1 MDEVKRGELYYADL
15 SPVVG
20 SEQGGIR
27 PVLIL
32 QNDKTNK
39 NSTTTIVAAMTS
51 QIKNNLQTHVKVS
64 GHGLKKESLV
74 LLEQIRTI
82 DKVRLMQYIGR
93 LGDKDMKKIDR
104 ALTGISAE
112 NFVSKMINISVC
124 TGYIRTFAVL
134 LCCAERQK
142 NKERSDPNGNY
153 HRDRRHKT
161 AKENTQNSGILPC
174 VQRFP

>member
-32 QNDKTNK
+32 QNDKTNQ

-104 ALTGISAE
+104 ALTESL
-112 NFVSKMINISVC
+112 NIKNSE
-124 TGYIRTFAVL
+124 VL
-134 LCCAERQK
+134 
-142 NKERSDPNGNY
+142 S
-153 HRDRRHKT
+153 
-161 AKENTQNSGILPC
+161 SG
-174 VQRFP
+174 

>member
-104 ALTGISAE
+104 ALTESLSIKKSEPCSYRELKYKKFGGAFKWITRTVRFTMKLIFCRYCCGKDISAKQIIMPL
-112 NFVSKMINISVC
+112 SALRKM
-124 TGYIRTFAVL
+124 T
-134 LCCAERQK
+134 
-142 NKERSDPNGNY
+142 
-153 HRDRRHKT
+153 
-161 AKENTQNSGILPC
+161 
-174 VQRFP
+174 

>member
-1 MDEVKRGELYYADL
+1 MKSKEANYTMQTSLLLWAANKAVSDL
-15 SPVVG
+15 SSFYRTIKPN
-20 SEQGGIR
+20 Q
-27 PVLIL
+27 
-32 QNDKTNK
+32 

-104 ALTGISAE
+104 ALTESLSIKNSE
-112 NFVSKMINISVC
+112 
-124 TGYIRTFAVL
+124 VL
-134 LCCAERQK
+134 
-142 NKERSDPNGNY
+142 S
-153 HRDRRHKT
+153 
-161 AKENTQNSGILPC
+161 SG
-174 VQRFP
+174 

>member
-1 MDEVKRGELYYADL
+1 MQTSLLLWAANKAVSDL
-15 SPVVG
+15 S
-20 SEQGGIR
+20 SFYRTI
-27 PVLIL
+27 
-32 QNDKTNK
+32 KTNK

-104 ALTGISAE
+104 ALTESLSIKKIGGAFKWDNKNCAFYYE
-112 NFVSKMINISVC
+112 VNLLQVLLRE
-124 TGYIRTFAVL
+124 GYISETDYHAIVSL
-134 LCCAERQK
+134 AKDDLKSNLVSWLKTLCLK
-142 NKERSDPNGNY
+142 
-153 HRDRRHKT
+153 
-161 AKENTQNSGILPC
+161 
-174 VQRFP
+174 

>member
-32 QNDKTNK
+32 QNDKTNQ

-51 QIKNNLQTHVKVS
+51 QIKNNLRTHVKVS
-64 GHGLKKESLV
+64 GHGLKKESPI

-93 LGDKDMKKIDR
+93 LGDNDMKKIDR
-104 ALTGISAE
+104 ALTESLSIKNSE
-112 NFVSKMINISVC
+112 
-124 TGYIRTFAVL
+124 VL
-134 LCCAERQK
+134 
-142 NKERSDPNGNY
+142 S
-153 HRDRRHKT
+153 
-161 AKENTQNSGILPC
+161 SG
-174 VQRFP
+174 